1 MATAKSA
8 TAAATTT
15 AATTEKRSTAKLDS
29 IRQIE
34 KQMQKLWADLKIFEV
49 DAPAHP
55 SNK

>member
-8 TAAATTT
+8 TTAAAST
-15 AATTEKRSTAKLDS
+15 AATTEKRSTVKLDT

-34 KQMQKLWADLKIFEV
+34 KQMQKVWADLKVFEA

-55 SNK
+55 TDK